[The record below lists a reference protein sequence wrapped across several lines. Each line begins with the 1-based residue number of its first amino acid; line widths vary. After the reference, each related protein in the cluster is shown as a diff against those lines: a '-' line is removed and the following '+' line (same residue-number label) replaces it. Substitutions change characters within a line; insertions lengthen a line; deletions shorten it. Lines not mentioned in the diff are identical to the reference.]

1 MAARKK
7 KPEKISRVQPGGLS
21 ADQLVDY
28 ADLNDGD
35 AFIYEDQLFIKCD
48 YSCQEAVS
56 LDEGVYTLEEMCGT
70 MVLPVNIEV
79 KWFKK

>member
-7 KPEKISRVQPGGLS
+7 KISRVQPGGPS

-28 ADLNDGD
+28 ADLDDGD
-35 AFIYEDQLFIKCD
+35 AFVYEEQLFIKYD
-48 YSCQEAVS
+48 YSQQEGVC
-56 LDEGVYTLEEMCGT
+56 LDESACTCEDMCGT